1 MKWSWLYLTTGLFF
15 LSCTTRPVTPSRASR
30 KAIDTI
36 YQKQVLLLQPQID
49 SICTLLH
56 DSIYAIAVDSILN
69 ERRSEMM
76 ELVK

>member
-1 MKWSWLYLTTGLFF
+1 MKWSCLYLIAGIFF

-36 YQKQVLLLQPQID
+36 FQKQVLLMQPKMD

-56 DSIYAIAVDSILN
+56 DSIYAVAVDSILN

-76 ELVK
+76 ELVE